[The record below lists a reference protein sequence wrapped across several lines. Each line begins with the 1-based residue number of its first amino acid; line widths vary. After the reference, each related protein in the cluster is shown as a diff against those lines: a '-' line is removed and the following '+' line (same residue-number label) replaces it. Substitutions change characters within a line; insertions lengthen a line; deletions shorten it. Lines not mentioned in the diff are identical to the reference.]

1 VAKFKGVKLLEQ
13 VVTVSAA
20 KTNNSSAA
28 TKEDVRK
35 IENGKEAV
43 GQKRKM
49 VHDPDDDPDL

>member
-1 VAKFKGVKLLEQ
+1 MN
-13 VVTVSAA
+13 VSAA

-49 VHDPDDDPDL
+49 AHDPDDDPDL